1 MKALDLS
8 RSPSNVLGRFPIT
21 LRSAAIGIGMRWLAG
36 ITGPCSGGP
45 GGPPPPPPPPPPPG
59 GPPPRGAFRRRA
71 AAKATLSRS
80 PASGAALEEVEIA
93 GVGPVGVEGA
103 VEVEVSPGAIVVCVA
118 VVVVPMTLLD
128 VGG

>member
-21 LRSAAIGIGMRWLAG
+21 LRSAATGIGMRWLAG
-36 ITGPCSGGP
+36 ITGPCPGGP
-45 GGPPPPPPPPPPPG
+45 GGPPPPPPG

-80 PASGAALEEVEIA
+80 PASGAAAEDVEA
-93 GVGPVGVEGA
+93 VGVGPVGAEGA
-103 VEVEVSPGAIVVCVA
+103 VEAEVSPGAIVVCVA

-128 VGG
+128 IDG

>member
-21 LRSAAIGIGMRWLAG
+21 LRSAATGISMRWLAG
-36 ITGPCSGGP
+36 ITGPCPGGP
-45 GGPPPPPPPPPPPG
+45 GGPPPPPPPPPPG

-80 PASGAALEEVEIA
+80 PASGAVVEDVEAA
-93 GVGPVGVEGA
+93 GVDPVGAEGA
-103 VEVEVSPGAIVVCVA
+103 VEVEVSLGAIVVCVA
-118 VVVVPMTLLD
+118 VVVVPMTPLD
-128 VGG
+128 VDG